1 MKAVYAIVLALV
13 AILASA
19 STASAQLR
27 GGNYAGSPKCCR
39 ARKLNCVACAAG
51 MSPKDFCESYPKRW
65 VCRRRPGKPIAPKPI
80 ADAPQQPDADAPKP
94 SQPKPIVLDENTD
107 FESIPTPRLRNVCR
121 RMGIGFRGP
130 REALLGRIAKAIK
143 YRTAKGMDPYKN
155 PRANKGHSGYKK
167 VGKGGRSV
175 PDMKAICQKTGNDMA
190 LRILCGKQSY
200 AGKSFPKY
208 YLG

>member
-1 MKAVYAIVLALV
+1 M
-13 AILASA
+13 
-19 STASAQLR
+19 
-27 GGNYAGSPKCCR
+27 GSS
-39 ARKLNCVACAAG
+39 G
-51 MSPKDFCESYPKRW
+51 
-65 VCRRRPGKPIAPKPI
+65 I
-80 ADAPQQPDADAPKP
+80 
-94 SQPKPIVLDENTD
+94 NTD

-130 REALLGRIAKAIK
+130 REALLARIAQAIK
-143 YRTAKGMDPYKN
+143 YRTAKGMDPYK
-155 PRANKGHSGYKK
+155 K
-167 VGKGGRSV
+167 VGKGGRTV